1 MVHWCRGNGVDYQNR
16 TAEPCA
22 RRQAAEPPGG
32 TMGPILFCDRCRGI
46 QVGWNRKFIAHVFAC
61 RVRVPRI
68 PRWVPYGVALVVVL
82 SLFSTPLS
90 MVSTG
95 ASTGAG
101 TAPAESLP
109 QADRVVF
116 DAGGDSASAQMA
128 AHSPISDPMVASVL
142 GLLDQNSRMNAV
154 RQARIARA
162 VVASARKYD
171 VDPYLVASVL
181 LVESSGDPFA
191 ISNKDAVG
199 IMQIHV
205 PTWGALVDMEQ
216 INLFRIEDNID
227 LGTRIL
233 ADYTARY
240 GLSDGLMRYLGAL
253 DATEEALQYVAR
265 IEGIYL
271 NRNAD

>member
-1 MVHWCRGNGVDYQNR
+1 
-16 TAEPCA
+16 
-22 RRQAAEPPGG
+22 
-32 TMGPILFCDRCRGI
+32 MGPILFCDRCRGI

-61 RVRVPRI
+61 RVRMPAI

-82 SLFSTPLS
+82 SLFSTPTS

-95 ASTGAG
+95 SPGMSTAKPESFPEAG
-101 TAPAESLP
+101 G
-109 QADRVVF
+109 VVF

-142 GLLDQNSRMNAV
+142 GLLEQNSRMNAV

-233 ADYTARY
+233 ADYTARF
-240 GLSDGLMRYLGAL
+240 GLSDGLMRYLGAP
-253 DATEEALQYVAR
+253 DVTEEALQYVAR

>member
-1 MVHWCRGNGVDYQNR
+1 
-16 TAEPCA
+16 
-22 RRQAAEPPGG
+22 
-32 TMGPILFCDRCRGI
+32 MGPILFCDRCRGI

-61 RVRVPRI
+61 RVRTPRVL
-68 PRWVPYGVALVVVL
+68 RWVPYGVALVAAV
-82 SLFSTPLS
+82 SLFSTPTA
-90 MVSTG
+90 MVST
-95 ASTGAG
+95 
-101 TAPAESLP
+101 AESAP
-109 QADRVVF
+109 EAAPVVF
-116 DAGGDSASAQMA
+116 DAGPDSASAEMS

-142 GLLDQNSRMNAV
+142 GLLEQNSRMNAV

-205 PTWGALVDMEQ
+205 PTWGALVETEQ

-233 ADYTARY
+233 ADYTGRH
-240 GLSDGLMRYLGAL
+240 GLSDGLMRYLGAPG
-253 DATEEALQYVAR
+253 ATEEALRYVAR